1 MSSLREET
9 TAWSLTQ
16 HILVEW
22 ISQWMNEWRARQ
34 INIIMSQLNT
44 ELNTGYHRSEKTR
57 AGWGRQ
63 GEETRESFPLPL
75 GRTGN
80 GSHEATQYKKNISFI
95 STLDFMLLWRVSYV
109 CANKLCGLMW
119 TMHLRN
125 NVCDDV
131 SMPRC
136 DSCHALVPAD
146 LAFTPPWAL
155 GNSCQLCSWSKT
167 LGKERTGK

>member
-1 MSSLREET
+1 MKRKACTSNSIWLLPQPCRVTREQYYTVPQMGKLR
-9 TAWSLTQ
+9 L
-16 HILVEW
+16 
-22 ISQWMNEWRARQ
+22 R
-34 INIIMSQLNT
+34 
-44 ELNTGYHRSEKTR
+44 
-57 AGWGRQ
+57 
-63 GEETRESFPLPL
+63 EETRESFPLPL

-95 STLDFMLLWRVSYV
+95 SALDFMLLWRVSYV